1 MKKIALIV
9 TIGFLMMSTAFAGNN
24 PSLKK
29 LINRKIKI
37 DLSHIELDKYVQDYV
52 NVTFKIVKGEIQ
64 IVESHATQT
73 DLRKEITKALKKL
86 EVTCEYEEGETYQ
99 YKFTF
104 EKI

>member
-1 MKKIALIV
+1 MKKLALIV
-9 TIGFLMMSTAFAGNN
+9 ATGLLMISTAFAGNN

-29 LINRKIKI
+29 LLNRKINV
-37 DLSHIELDKYVQDYV
+37 DLSHIELNKYQPDHVDV
-52 NVTFKIVKGEIQ
+52 SFKIVEGAIEI
-64 IVESHATQT
+64 IEIHATQPE
-73 DLRKEITKALKKL
+73 LKKEITKALQKL